1 MWIFFF
7 FYCVDTYH
15 SKGFLVNLENTL
27 CSSAYAPPQTVVS
40 WCTKRHTA
48 LMVKRIPLA
57 EVFLHKASFH
67 VFLALLSWVT
77 WEGSG
82 NQVGSKARR
91 GAEVLQQRG
100 GQRRHTWWRHRAP
113 QPLHPGPCSSGGL
126 LTPSWVVT
134 CHKAELQ
141 QGRHKKPVQ
150 LPAQHL
156 NIAVLQSNF
165 PSSGTSFAIN
175 YKVLR
180 KCCVDI
186 VKESDQT
193 VHFLLMV
200 VKRECFYLYWT

>member
-40 WCTKRHTA
+40 WCTKGHTG

-57 EVFLHKASFH
+57 KVFLHRASFH

-82 NQVGSKARR
+82 NQVGSEARR

-100 GQRRHTWWRHRAP
+100 GQRWHMWWRCG
-113 QPLHPGPCSSGGL
+113 LLSSGSFPAHTELLSPFTQVPAAAGGSWDPAGL
-126 LTPSWVVT
+126 SRATKRNCSKGATKSQFSCQPSTWTLQFCKAISLAVVPALPLTIKCWGS
-134 CHKAELQ
+134 
-141 QGRHKKPVQ
+141 
-150 LPAQHL
+150 
-156 NIAVLQSNF
+156 AV
-165 PSSGTSFAIN
+165 
-175 YKVLR
+175 
-180 KCCVDI
+180 
-186 VKESDQT
+186 
-193 VHFLLMV
+193 
-200 VKRECFYLYWT
+200 